1 MAEDQLNALMMG
13 NLAALNRVQPTL
25 VERLC
30 RPSVDDHIAG
40 TPVHLT
46 LNRTRYPLATNPEA
60 LHRCCPTG
68 ETGTL
73 LVFGV
78 GTGDVLNA
86 VLRGNPDATVIAW
99 DRDPAMMRLALGNH
113 DFSQRIRMGT
123 LKWALGE
130 DIVDHRSYDLVRVVD
145 HPLLR
150 HVYAA
155 ERHLLMSAPDTPCA
169 LMCSG
174 GLFVD
179 DVTAHLQNSGM
190 AVYTWDIQRQPPKS
204 LGETAQRIRPEFAF
218 AINYFPGIS
227 EACADL
233 EIPLIVWEIDPA
245 TDGLAPVGGNT
256 DHVHIHTYRASN
268 VARFEAAGFRHVAYT
283 PLAANTRKRTPC
295 PDGGRMGPEVCF
307 VGASMVGQAT
317 EFRSLFLDAWV
328 AAHPGDTDA
337 RSHGLTLLNGLLT
350 QQRMQPRT
358 YLIPELM
365 MRHMADF
372 VAAVEGHLPHD
383 PVALVGEIAAAERRL
398 TVAARLGGEGLHVWG
413 DPGWKAAER
422 HGVVHRG
429 FAGHHQQLTTIY
441 QQGKIHVDINRLYQL
456 DIVPMRV
463 FDVLACGGFLIAEHS
478 PALSAL
484 FTIGEELESWSS
496 IDELIEKVR
505 FYKKHPDAA
514 RRIAERGR
522 IAVVERHSMADRVSA
537 MLADRPSFSPAIE
550 VG

>member
-1 MAEDQLNALMMG
+1 MSDDHLNPTMMG

-30 RPSVDDHIAG
+30 RLSVDDHIAG

-46 LNRTRYPLATNPEA
+46 LNRTRYPLEMDAEA
-60 LHRCCPTG
+60 LHRWCPTG

-78 GTGDVLNA
+78 GTGDVLSA
-86 VLRGNPDATVIAW
+86 VLRDNPDATVIAW

-113 DFSQRIRMGT
+113 DFSQRTQMGT

-130 DIVDHRSYDLVRVVD
+130 DIVDHRSDDPVRVVD

-179 DVTAHLQNSGM
+179 DVTAHLQDAGM
-190 AVYTWDIQRQPPKS
+190 AVYTWDIQRQASES
-204 LGETAQRIRPEFAF
+204 LRDAAQRIRPQLAF
-218 AINYFPGIS
+218 AINYFPGIA
-227 EACADL
+227 EACAEL

-245 TDGLAPVGGNT
+245 TDGLTPVGGT
-256 DHVHIHTYRASN
+256 SDHVHIHTYRKSN
-268 VARFEAAGFRHVAYT
+268 VARFQAAGFRHVAYT

-295 PDGGRMGPEVCF
+295 PDGGRMGPDVCF
-307 VGASMVGQAT
+307 VGASMVDQAMA
-317 EFRSLFLDAWV
+317 FRSLFLDAW
-328 AAHPGDTDA
+328 AGAHPADPDA
-337 RSHGLTLLNGLLT
+337 RRHGLALLTGLLT
-350 QQRMQPRT
+350 QQRMQPRD

-365 MRHMADF
+365 MRHMAAF

-383 PVALVGEIAAAERRL
+383 PVALVGEMAAAERRL

-478 PALSAL
+478 PALEDL
-484 FTIGEELESWSS
+484 FSIGTELESWST
-496 IDELIEKVR
+496 IDELVEKVR
-505 FYKKHPDAA
+505 FYKDHPDDAKRIAAQGRRAVIERHTIAA
-514 RRIAERGR
+514 R
-522 IAVVERHSMADRVSA
+522 VSS
-537 MLADRPSFSPAIE
+537 MLADGPSFLPAIE
-550 VG
+550 AG

>member
-1 MAEDQLNALMMG
+1 MSKNQLNALMMG

-113 DFSQRIRMGT
+113 DFSQRTRMGT

-130 DIVDHRSYDLVRVVD
+130 DIVDHRSSDPVRVVD

-204 LGETAQRIRPEFAF
+204 LSETAQRIRPEFAF

-227 EACADL
+227 KACADL
-233 EIPLIVWEIDPA
+233 EIPLVVWEIDPA

-307 VGASMVGQAT
+307 VGASMVDQAM

-350 QQRMQPRT
+350 QQRMQPRK

-372 VAAVEGHLPHD
+372 VTAVEGHLPHD
-383 PVALVGEIAAAERRL
+383 PVALVGEMAAAERRL

-413 DPGWKAAER
+413 DPGWKAAEP

-496 IDELIEKVR
+496 IDELVEKVR

-537 MLADRPSFSPAIE
+537 MLADRPAFVPAVE